1 MKTVEQY
8 KKGVSFHPVTA
19 LKYLALTL
27 AGFSCI
33 LPFVWVALS
42 SVKPDREIYSNSFGL
57 PKVWVWSNYKDA
69 WKGAQVATSF
79 LNSIFYSFTS
89 VALLILV
96 AAMASYILARV
107 WTSKILY
114 NFFALGIM
122 IPIHAVIIPM
132 LMILRRLGLVNTRL
146 GIILAYTVAELSFS
160 IFILVAFMKTIPKE
174 IEEAAQI
181 DGSSRLRTF
190 FQIILPISK
199 PGLATIGTFAFI
211 NSWNDL
217 LLALVITSGPKL
229 STLNLAC
236 FNLRGLYVQHYGLIT
251 AGLMIMMIPV
261 IVIYI
266 FFQEQLV
273 KGITAG
279 AVKS

>member
-1 MKTVEQY
+1 
-8 KKGVSFHPVTA
+8 
-19 LKYLALTL
+19 
-27 AGFSCI
+27 
-33 LPFVWVALS
+33 
-42 SVKPDREIYSNSFGL
+42 
-57 PKVWVWSNYKDA
+57 
-69 WKGAQVATSF
+69 
-79 LNSIFYSFTS
+79 
-89 VALLILV
+89 
-96 AAMASYILARV
+96 
-107 WTSKILY
+107 
-114 NFFALGIM
+114 M

-160 IFILVAFMKTIPKE
+160 IFILVAFMKTIPRE

-273 KGITAG
+273 KGITAQSDFLTG
-279 AVKS
+279 LETEKDQYQKIVKQLKSNKVLKAALEDPEAKAALLSTLRGLISELTEKK

>member
-1 MKTVEQY
+1 
-8 KKGVSFHPVTA
+8 
-19 LKYLALTL
+19 
-27 AGFSCI
+27 
-33 LPFVWVALS
+33 
-42 SVKPDREIYSNSFGL
+42 
-57 PKVWVWSNYKDA
+57 
-69 WKGAQVATSF
+69 
-79 LNSIFYSFTS
+79 
-89 VALLILV
+89 
-96 AAMASYILARV
+96 MASYILARV

-114 NFFALGIM
+114 NFFTLGIM

-160 IFILVAFMKTIPKE
+160 IFILVAFMKTIPRE

>member
-8 KKGVSFHPVTA
+8 KKGVSLHPVTA

-107 WTSKILY
+107 WTGKILY

-266 FFQEQLV
+266 FFQEQ
-273 KGITAG
+273 
-279 AVKS
+279 

>member
-8 KKGVSFHPVTA
+8 KKVASFHPVTA

-33 LPFVWVALS
+33 LPFAWVALS

-146 GIILAYTVAELSFS
+146 
-160 IFILVAFMKTIPKE
+160 
-174 IEEAAQI
+174 
-181 DGSSRLRTF
+181 
-190 FQIILPISK
+190 
-199 PGLATIGTFAFI
+199 
-211 NSWNDL
+211 
-217 LLALVITSGPKL
+217 
-229 STLNLAC
+229 
-236 FNLRGLYVQHYGLIT
+236 
-251 AGLMIMMIPV
+251 
-261 IVIYI
+261 
-266 FFQEQLV
+266 
-273 KGITAG
+273 
-279 AVKS
+279 